1 RISSFRRRGYSLCP
15 IGGTRLLPRPR
26 IGETTMINTRKL
38 WLILTL
44 ITISSFGVLGL
55 LGREIYVTAPP
66 VPARVV
72 SEDGT
77 VLYTGADVDTGR
89 QAWQSAGGMQLG
101 SIWGHGAYLAP
112 DWSADWLHRESMAL
126 LDGWS
131 QAEFGMTFAQLH
143 PEKQAALQARLKQEM
158 SANRYDAA
166 TGDLTVSVDRAAAI
180 KSVASHYVDLFG
192 NAPAL

>member
-1 RISSFRRRGYSLCP
+1 M
-15 IGGTRLLPRPR
+15 T
-26 IGETTMINTRKL
+26 NTRKL

-44 ITISSFGVLGL
+44 IMISSFGVLGL
-55 LGREIYVTAPP
+55 LGREIYVQAPP
-66 VPARVV
+66 VPARIV

-131 QAEFGMTFAQLH
+131 QAEFGMPFAELH

-158 SANRYDAA
+158 AANRYNAA
-166 TGDLTVSVDRAAAI
+166 TGDLVVSIDRAAARARGRFRRAR
-180 KSVASHYVDLFG
+180 SDTTPCRRSAG
-192 NAPAL
+192 